1 MKKDEAQKRPQKPMW
16 TVEGGE
22 VLENGDLIEYYKLHR
37 LDEKYE
43 NKLLGEYNAEG
54 KYVLPEEIKMP
65 LVKVKKR
72 LTEKQE
78 DVIVCQSELKHKTIE
93 FKIKFWKVENEG
105 VASLYMIEHAG
116 ESEIV
121 SFVAQYIGQAEEGF
135 VEKVKKAFSVFND
148 IEDFS
153 DEFAE
158 TIDKLIEEMSRK
170 YDERCFVVELQ
181 SEYFVMEM
189 LELLKDGGLMC
200 QRIYEKFS
208 ALYEQQKG
216 LINKGQMFTRLRHEL
231 DKMIIAE
238 GGFNELVKENPK
250 FIKTTLVFTKPV
262 KEYDRISE
270 RLDALSQPKEV
281 KKAAAAKKKA
291 AAAKGAKLPKPKA
304 PYQAKAGKDAKKAK
318 DKAKDDIMLKYKEE
332 KKKDAFETPKAEP
345 PKKEPVKQEPAQEK
359 PREDEVKVAPKSTFA
374 MFASRGIIKGEEQEV
389 SIWTKGNPTRKLFVA
404 QASDEINL
412 SR

>member
-93 FKIKFWKVENEG
+93 FKIKFWKVEKEG

-291 AAAKGAKLPKPKA
+291 AAKAASLPKAKS
-304 PYQAKAGKDAKKAK
+304 PYQAKAGKADKAKKEEK
-318 DKAKDDIMLKYKEE
+318 KDDIMLKYKEE
-332 KKKDAFETPKAEP
+332 KKEAAP
-345 PKKEPVKQEPAQEK
+345 PVKQEPPKIDQSKEPTIKDDSRVFVPVNKKKLNLNAV
-359 PREDEVKVAPKSTFA
+359 EDALFARDLSKVAVEVKKDLTPPKGKKINS
-374 MFASRGIIKGEEQEV
+374 EEYTR
-389 SIWTKGNPTRKLFVA
+389 SI
-404 QASDEINL
+404 
-412 SR
+412 

>member
-1 MKKDEAQKRPQKPMW
+1 MEKDEAQKRPQKPMW

-43 NKLLGEYNAEG
+43 NKLLGEFNAEG
-54 KYVLPEEIKMP
+54 RCVLSDQLRMP
-65 LVKVKKR
+65 LVKLKKR

-93 FKIKFWKVENEG
+93 FNIKFWKVENEG

-121 SFVAQYIGQAEEGF
+121 SFVAQYIGHAEEAF

-189 LELLKDGGLMC
+189 LELLKDGGPMC

-216 LINKGQMFTRLRHEL
+216 MINKGQMFTRLRHEL

-332 KKKDAFETPKAEP
+332 KKKEPPIVKAEP
-345 PKKEPVKQEPAQEK
+345 IKQEPIVK
-359 PREDEVKVAPKSTFA
+359 DEDKVYSPSKN
-374 MFASRGIIKGEEQEV
+374 K
-389 SIWTKGNPTRKLFVA
+389 
-404 QASDEINL
+404 INL
-412 SR
+412 NAIEDAAFTQDIEEKTTSSIAGKVEIKKKLDIEPITRNL